1 MGSSPSVRI
10 ARGKRSASYPARA
23 LRAAASTCALLDR
36 CVVRCW
42 RRMHPRQGCNP
53 PPSLPSRPPLQPAPA
68 PPKMERASLR
78 CGALVGADHFPEGT
92 GHLSPPM
99 PRRCRVFRA
108 SRLQCHVFQVGPLG
122 IAGRCGRC
130 LRVVRR
136 SAQPHVLEQLLR
148 VRNLTWC
155 QPGTRAN
162 GVSVR
167 VRRGG
172 GGRPHL
178 TQYRTAEG
186 CVWGGI

>member
-1 MGSSPSVRI
+1 MGQYYRTRDPRFGVVWPGFGFEPQRSDCSW
-10 ARGKRSASYPARA
+10 KKSASYPARA

-68 PPKMERASLR
+68 PPKMARAPLR
-78 CGALVGADHFPEGT
+78 CSALVGADHFPEGT

-130 LRVVRR
+130 LPVVRR
-136 SAQPHVLEQLLR
+136 SAQPHVLKQLLCH
-148 VRNLTWC
+148 RNPRRC

-167 VRRGG
+167 V
-172 GGRPHL
+172 
-178 TQYRTAEG
+178 
-186 CVWGGI
+186 